1 VNVIEI
7 LLLVVAFFVI
17 LSGAELFTNGIEW
30 FGRKLE
36 LAEGAVGSV
45 LAAVGTALPE
55 TMIPIV
61 AIVFSGSSHGSQVAV
76 GAILGAPFMLS
87 TLAMF
92 VTGAAVMVVARRR
105 PAGDVMP
112 IDPAVLGKDVRTFA
126 VAYAIALGAAFLPDS
141 LGGIKPLIGLGLLGI
156 YALYVKGHLDADPA
170 SGEGDL
176 APLRLRRL
184 DRRAHRR
191 SPAVPRLRIVSVQ
204 VVVAL
209 GLIIGGAVLFVDAV
223 EALGRELGVNETL
236 LALVVAPI
244 ATELPEKLN
253 SVIWVRQG
261 KDTLALGNITGA
273 MVFQS
278 TIPTV
283 VALVLAGA
291 TWEVTPASALAFAS
305 AGIAFLSVIAI
316 FVPMVRT
323 RVLRGRRLL
332 VGGAFYLVYVGLVVA
347 QLTGLVAI
355 GG

>member
-1 VNVIEI
+1 
-7 LLLVVAFFVI
+7 
-17 LSGAELFTNGIEW
+17 
-30 FGRKLE
+30 
-36 LAEGAVGSV
+36 
-45 LAAVGTALPE
+45 
-55 TMIPIV
+55 
-61 AIVFSGSSHGSQVAV
+61 
-76 GAILGAPFMLS
+76 
-87 TLAMF
+87 
-92 VTGAAVMVVARRR
+92 
-105 PAGDVMP
+105 
-112 IDPAVLGKDVRTFA
+112 
-126 VAYAIALGAAFLPDS
+126 
-141 LGGIKPLIGLGLLGI
+141 
-156 YALYVKGHLDADPA
+156 
-170 SGEGDL
+170 
-176 APLRLRRL
+176 
-184 DRRAHRR
+184 
-191 SPAVPRLRIVSVQ
+191 
-204 VVVAL
+204 
-209 GLIIGGAVLFVDAV
+209 
-223 EALGRELGVNETL
+223 VNETL

-305 AGIAFLSVIAI
+305 AGIAFLSVAAI